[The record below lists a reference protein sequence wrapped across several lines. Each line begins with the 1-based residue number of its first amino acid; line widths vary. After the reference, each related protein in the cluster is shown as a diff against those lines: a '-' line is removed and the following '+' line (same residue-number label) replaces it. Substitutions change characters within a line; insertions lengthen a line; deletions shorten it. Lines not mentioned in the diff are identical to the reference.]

1 MGYVKKIGKN
11 KYSLYADLGYRG
23 KKRVRK
29 YKTVEAKNE
38 KEAKRLLILFE
49 EELSKNKEV
58 YFNNLDT
65 ITLNELYPRWKDEY
79 AKQHYSIRG
88 FRDNCNHLEKRILP
102 IFGDVKIREIKKV
115 DIIFF
120 VNDLQKIIN
129 VEMGIQEHYHLPQ
142 YTIYIKLSPV
152 LCL

>member
-65 ITLNELYPRWKDEY
+65 ITLNELYSRWRDEY

-102 IFGDVKIREIKKV
+102 ILEM
-115 DIIFF
+115 
-120 VNDLQKIIN
+120 QKY
-129 VEMGIQEHYHLPQ
+129 EKSR
-142 YTIYIKLSPV
+142 KLILFS
-152 LCL
+152 L